1 MDLDLLEKNKEP
13 EGFAAVLYLLGIMN
27 NNYHVCYDYIAQYM
41 RSKYPKFFEGV
52 YHLESYLEKITDR
65 SEREFLEH
73 VKNSYDAMSASSIS
87 NPVKM
92 DLLKGD
98 LKAFRKYQSFDRESR
113 DSKASYDDLYNQDQ
127 RKKFEE
133 KANQVQ
139 KDLQDMMMKIAEVT
153 SVPVFD
159 PNKVVTINPYT
170 NAVTINPYTNAID
183 DIPQRLDEINSRAN
197 SYGYTRVASEP
208 SYYITSSHNDG
219 VIALANPM
227 DMIND
232 LKDEVD
238 KNTWKTL
245 AY

>member
-27 NNYHVCYDYIAQYM
+27 NNYHVCYDYIVQYM

-73 VKNSYDAMSASSIS
+73 VKNSYDAMAASSIS

-92 DLLKGD
+92 DLLKED
-98 LKAFRKYQSFDRESR
+98 LKAFRKYQSFDRE
-113 DSKASYDDLYNQDQ
+113 SKASYDDLYNQDQ

-139 KDLQDMMMKIAEVT
+139 KDLQAMMMKIAEVT

-170 NAVTINPYTNAID
+170 NAID
-183 DIPQRLDEINSRAN
+183 DIPQRLEDIKSRAN
-197 SYGYTRVASEP
+197 SYECTRASLEP
-208 SYYITSSHNDG
+208 SYYITSSLNDG

-245 AY
+245 AH